1 MSIIIIILLII
12 LLIILWTNNKKETFQ
27 SVRLPISE
35 RHGYRQVDWIPPIS
49 ERHEILTLPT
59 LDYYSCQHLCTTTP
73 NCDGVNYFLNECT
86 LYRYLRNP
94 LAHDKKFIC

>member
-1 MSIIIIILLII
+1 MLIIILSIIFLIV
-12 LLIILWTNNKKETFQ
+12 LWTNNEKETFQ
-27 SVRLPISE
+27 SLKTK
-35 RHGYRQVDWIPPIS
+35 HGYRQVDWIPPIR

-86 LYRYLRNP
+86 LYKHLRNP
-94 LAHDKKFIC
+94 LVHDKKFIC